1 MKGEI
6 AGHVVPT
13 IIKHIVEK
21 QHDDWQY
28 SVELIF
34 GPADNR
40 QNIKVRGD
48 DLEKV
53 KKELKELKEAAAI

>member
-1 MKGEI
+1 MAAEI
-6 AGHVVPT
+6 PPT
-13 IIKHIVEK
+13 VFKHIVEK

-34 GPADNR
+34 GPTDNR
-40 QNIKVRGD
+40 QTIKVRGD

-53 KKELKELKEAAAI
+53 KKELKDLKEAAAT